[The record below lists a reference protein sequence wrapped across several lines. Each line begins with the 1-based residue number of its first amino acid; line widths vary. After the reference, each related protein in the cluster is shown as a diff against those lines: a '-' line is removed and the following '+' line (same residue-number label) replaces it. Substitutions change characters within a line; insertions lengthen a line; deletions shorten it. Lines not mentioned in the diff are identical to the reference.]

1 MTQDDRISSN
11 PDILASAKA
20 LRRAARQ
27 ALELG
32 KRTGTPVY
40 VLRNGQIVDL
50 VHGKPWPHQIC
61 DRAAGTGAEQDR
73 TQTPGLKSRPKPLL

>member
-1 MTQDDRISSN
+1 MTQDGRISSN

-50 VHGKPWPHQIC
+50 VNGKPWPHPSS
-61 DRAAGTGAEQDR
+61 GTHEQAVKGKKLVL
-73 TQTPGLKSRPKPLL
+73 P

>member
-50 VHGKPWPHQIC
+50 VNGKPWLHPSN
-61 DRAAGTGAEQDR
+61 GTHEQAVK
-73 TQTPGLKSRPKPLL
+73 GKKPVLP